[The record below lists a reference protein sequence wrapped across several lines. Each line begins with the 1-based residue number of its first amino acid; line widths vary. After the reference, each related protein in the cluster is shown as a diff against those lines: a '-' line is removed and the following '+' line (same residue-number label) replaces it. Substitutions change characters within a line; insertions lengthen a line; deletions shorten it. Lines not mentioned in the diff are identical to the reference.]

1 MLQDSSSPSPLPDLR
16 RDYMLR
22 GLSEAD
28 LDPDPIK
35 QFDLW
40 FREAL
45 DSKAIVEP
53 NAMVLST
60 VSADGKPHARY
71 VLLKGLDAQGFV
83 FFTNYQSAKGHD
95 LEANP
100 HAALTFGWL
109 EMERQVRIEG
119 TVARTSR
126 SAVEDYFKTRPRGSR
141 LSTWASD
148 QSMVI
153 PNREILEERMKE
165 AGSRYAEDVPP
176 PPDWGGYR
184 LAPERIEFW
193 QGRSNRL
200 HDRLLYR
207 SEGPRWIIERLAP

>member
-1 MLQDSSSPSPLPDLR
+1 MLRDLSFTSRLTDLR

-22 GLSEAD
+22 GLSEDD
-28 LDPDPIK
+28 LDPNPIR

-40 FREAL
+40 FKEAL
-45 DSKAIVEP
+45 ESKVIVEP

-60 VSADGKPHARY
+60 VSTDGKPHARY

-83 FFTNYQSAKGHD
+83 FFTNYQSAKGRD

-100 HAALTFGWL
+100 HGALTFGWI

-119 TVARTSR
+119 TVSKTLR
-126 SAVEDYFKTRPRGSR
+126 SAVEDYFRTRPRGSR

-148 QSMVI
+148 QSTVI
-153 PNREILEERMKE
+153 PNREILVERMKE
-165 AGSRYAEDVPP
+165 AERCYPEDVPP
-176 PPDWGGYR
+176 PPEWGGYR
-184 LAPERIEFW
+184 LIPERIEFW
-193 QGRSNRL
+193 QGRTNRL

-207 SEGPRWIIERLAP
+207 KEGPRWIIERLAP